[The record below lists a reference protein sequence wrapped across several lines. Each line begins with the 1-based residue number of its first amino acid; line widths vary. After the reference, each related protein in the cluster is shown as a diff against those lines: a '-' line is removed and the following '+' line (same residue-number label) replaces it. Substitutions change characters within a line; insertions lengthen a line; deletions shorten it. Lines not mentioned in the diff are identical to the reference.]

1 MNVETEDLQ
10 NDSSSDVEN
19 SDNEEETQ
27 DDSDEEMQS
36 DEADDELDEN
46 QSEGDDEDEGNAG
59 WANAFAKTLQQ
70 EKPKNKKY
78 LVLSKAKKLAD
89 QKEQS
94 ESDKKLT
101 FEIDDD
107 GQEEKEDAKPIINT
121 DDQKPTNNELE
132 LAMIERKERNN
143 KLQQL
148 RVKPASM
155 DRERERS
162 FKRIATKGVV
172 QLFNAVRSQQRDLV
186 NRLEKAGPLDH
197 KRDEV
202 LNNINKKQFLDM
214 LMGGKQAKS
223 ENIDNAVK
231 NEKNPQEGESKPSQ
245 WSVLRDDFMTSKKLK
260 HWDQE
265 DDDENSGN
273 AIDDDDMDSD

>member
-107 GQEEKEDAKPIINT
+107 GQEEKEDAKPIMNT

-231 NEKNPQEGESKPSQ
+231 NEKNPQDGESKPSQ

>member
-10 NDSSSDVEN
+10 DDSSSDVEN

-59 WANAFAKTLQQ
+59 WADAFAKTLQQ
-70 EKPKNKKY
+70 QKPKNKKY
-78 LVLSKAKKLAD
+78 LVLSKAKKLTD
-89 QKEQS
+89 QKDQS
-94 ESDKKLT
+94 DSDKKLT

-107 GQEEKEDAKPIINT
+107 GQEEKEDAKPVINAE
-121 DDQKPTNNELE
+121 DQKPTNNELE

-231 NEKNPQEGESKPSQ
+231 NEKNPQDGESKPSQ

-273 AIDDDDMDSD
+273 AINDDDMDSD

>member
-10 NDSSSDVEN
+10 NDSSSEVEN

-78 LVLSKAKKLAD
+78 LVLSKAKKLVD

-94 ESDKKLT
+94 DSDKKLT

-132 LAMIERKERNN
+132 LALIERKERNN

>member
-94 ESDKKLT
+94 DSDKKLT

-107 GQEEKEDAKPIINT
+107 GQEEKEDAKPIMNT

-231 NEKNPQEGESKPSQ
+231 NEKNPQDGESKPSQ

>member
-1 MNVETEDLQ
+1 MNVETEDLK
-10 NDSSSDVEN
+10 NDSSSDVEH
-19 SDNEEETQ
+19 SDNEEESQ

-46 QSEGDDEDEGNAG
+46 QSEGDDENEGNAG

-78 LVLSKAKKLAD
+78 LVLSKAKKLTD

-94 ESDKKLT
+94 DSDKKLT

-107 GQEEKEDAKPIINT
+107 GQEEKEDAKPAINT
-121 DDQKPTNNELE
+121 EDLKPTNNELE

-231 NEKNPQEGESKPSQ
+231 NEKNPQGGESKPSQ
-245 WSVLRDDFMTSKKLK
+245 WSVLRDDFMTSKKLN

-273 AIDDDDMDSD
+273 AIDDDMDSD